1 MKNGLPILGVNK
13 LEQDGLFAEAGHII
27 PFHTHCHTYFEM
39 LFYQPFEGNVTV
51 NGQTL
56 AISCPTVLLL
66 TPSDFHSTHP
76 LTGDSIYH
84 KLCFTAELI
93 ASDPPPL
100 GPLAVT
106 EPEALALLAPLFIR
120 ACESKDDR
128 VYLAALIRTA
138 YMTVERT
145 GTPMAAP
152 RPVPALRLT
161 RDVIHIVN
169 AEFATDLTLSDVAA
183 RLSVSPQHLS
193 AVFSQTVG
201 MTFRDYLGDRR
212 LRFAASL
219 LASGE
224 ANVTEA
230 CMWSGYRN
238 LSHFGRAFRKRFGVP
253 PKQYRE
259 STL

>member
-1 MKNGLPILGVNK
+1 
-13 LEQDGLFAEAGHII
+13 
-27 PFHTHCHTYFEM
+27 
-39 LFYQPFEGNVTV
+39 
-51 NGQTL
+51 
-56 AISCPTVLLL
+56 
-66 TPSDFHSTHP
+66 
-76 LTGDSIYH
+76 
-84 KLCFTAELI
+84 
-93 ASDPPPL
+93 
-100 GPLAVT
+100 
-106 EPEALALLAPLFIR
+106 
-120 ACESKDDR
+120 
-128 VYLAALIRTA
+128 
-138 YMTVERT
+138 
-145 GTPMAAP
+145 MAAP
-152 RPVPALRLT
+152 RHVPALRLT

-193 AVFSQTVG
+193 TVFSEPVG

-253 PKQYRE
+253 PRQYRE